1 MSFSY
6 WSGGGDLNYGI
17 EKETD
22 AVLEWEQSDQKLPCS
37 PLRSDGGSDAD
48 GSDDASAEEESKAS
62 SADDARLPPRME
74 LWAELDL
81 RSIGARVTGLAFG
94 SDAELAVCCANR
106 LLLWRVGTGAA
117 AAAAG
122 SSSSASSSSAP
133 SPRLLARHWS
143 CVASSERVASTGPLA
158 IDFAG
163 DVVVAADALSLRL
176 FAAAAGAS
184 AAALVEEAS
193 QAIDASLHLRDD
205 GAAPTCCHCLAVR
218 RCAGVASGRKEGSH
232 FAATGSDVGALRWVI
247 DARGR
252 RIASLN
258 VLPLPL
264 TMQPTRS
271 SGSGGK
277 RKRSRGASSTS
288 SASATAS
295 PHAIRDIA
303 IAPHSRL
310 RDGRLAVFG
319 ICALGIAIWDCRA
332 CALLQ
337 VLPRAWC
344 DGLSFCAVSRGLL
357 PQTHSERRSSSARKG
372 GGRRRGETELGG
384 ASSNLATCPQCDQAA
399 ALHWSAV
406 LRDCLCARC
415 IVSVGCAVPSP
426 SGPMRRRSS
435 GGGGSGSGGRSRG
448 GGRGSGSGGRS
459 SSSGSVGSS
468 SALAVQHSWRD
479 DETGEWTRCLLGSE
493 ADLSGRVKVILGD
506 AEPIW
511 VARGDSRLRLDAE
524 VHGVVGSCTFVAS
537 VHVSIA
543 APRVAC
549 VGLLAGR
556 GAHLSPSLA
565 ALTHSLTRSSSSSS
579 FLLPPVYT
587 FRAASHCAAARGSWR
602 PGAASARRSCGAA
615 QHAHVPAARVAQIKT
630 TYHLRRRRHDV
641 RRLGARLRWER
652 SAVCLGSL
660 DVPLR
665 GRCNAHG
672 ATEATADG
680 GGAWRRG
687 ALHCCAWLNRSSR

>member
-556 GAHLSPSLA
+556 GAHLSPCARCTHS
-565 ALTHSLTRSSSSSS
+565 LTHSLLLLL
-579 FLLPPVYT
+579 LLPPSSRLHISCSVALRCSSWLLAT
-587 FRAASHCAAARGSWR
+587 WSRERATQLWRRAARARSGS
-602 PGAASARRSCGAA
+602 PRRSN
-615 QHAHVPAARVAQIKT
+615 QNYLPPPSPSS
-630 TYHLRRRRHDV
+630 RRATI
-641 RRLGARLRWER
+641 GR
-652 SAVCLGSL
+652 SAAMGTVGCLLGISRRPVARSLQRPRGDGS
-660 DVPLR
+660 
-665 GRCNAHG
+665 
-672 ATEATADG
+672 DG
-680 GGAWRRG
+680 
-687 ALHCCAWLNRSSR
+687 